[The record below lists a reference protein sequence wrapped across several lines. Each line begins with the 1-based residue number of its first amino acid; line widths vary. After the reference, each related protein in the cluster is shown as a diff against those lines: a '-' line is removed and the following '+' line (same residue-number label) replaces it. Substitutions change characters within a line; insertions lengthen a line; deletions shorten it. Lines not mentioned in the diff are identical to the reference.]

1 MPSTSQLTQ
10 NSRSMNGL
18 NTISANAVF
27 TDTLEVNNIQIDLQG
42 TAPTRT
48 IGDSTTNIATT
59 QFVQSA
65 VSGIGAGFVD
75 LTTTQ
80 TISGEKT
87 FSNTQTLVTGTLR
100 NASLQP
106 STGSVQTFRDT
117 NQTSGICNI
126 ANNAGRTGAININ
139 TGATATAPVNISS
152 LTTNNAPITIGSS
165 ASTTQTC
172 AMNGITTFSKIPSC
186 AVAPTSADHLCNK
199 TYVDGVGG
207 GISLSGNNI
216 FTGFNQFRQE
226 TGVFNGSGLNVSMDV
241 YNPALTITTSGGGTT
256 GQSNSGFT
264 MFPQRL
270 VVPAGNKCRTA
281 YISVPIDICS
291 SSGTPYTGNMT
302 LNFLSVTT
310 NTLRN
315 GASYSGSTTGK
326 AYLTN
331 YTAFSKT
338 WTGFVSQVPT
348 AKCYLGDVLI
358 AIPLIVDNVT
368 TDNYD
373 VGIILTGSG
382 APPGAGIVFVT
393 SWNLG
398 ISFTATNTQPTGVVF
413 TGTNPLYLGPAYII
427 STNTIVST
435 DNLDIA
441 TSTNDLTITAD
452 GSLELNANNGFWTAN
467 SVMSE
472 NFYFRA
478 RLTPNIVLQNIRG
491 VDLLNIQ
498 GSTSNILFQTQSNV
512 PLTIDSGTGITT
524 INAGSLTV
532 NPLATFTNGL
542 TSSALTTINNDL
554 RLSQSTIP
562 PTNSAQLGYTLN
574 ATAFPTSTA
583 ISNITWTTFG
593 GNVSVPSKG
602 VWLFIGNICIRNTAG
617 TTLELMRIVL
627 TDTAGSGTPIGTA
640 NYVEEGNRAFTGANN
655 PTASMSVQTV
665 FTTTGS
671 ATYFFQVYVQVTTS
685 NIQTASTN
693 PGTWSLTR
701 IG

>member
-18 NTISANAVF
+18 NTINANAVF
-27 TDTLEVNNIQIDLQG
+27 TDTLEVNNIQIDIQG
-42 TAPTRT
+42 TAPTRGL
-48 IGDSTTNIATT
+48 GDNTTNIATT

-65 VSGIGAGFVD
+65 VSGAGAGYVD
-75 LTTTQ
+75 LTSTQ

-87 FSNTQTLVTGTLR
+87 FSNTQTLVTGVLR
-100 NASLQP
+100 NANLNP
-106 STGSVQTFRDT
+106 STGGTNTFRDSS
-117 NQTSGICNI
+117 QTSGSCNI
-126 ANNAGRTGAININ
+126 ATNAGRSGAININ

-152 LTTNNAPITIGSS
+152 LTTNNAPITIGST

-199 TYVDGVGG
+199 TYVDSVGV
-207 GISLSGNNI
+207 SLAGNNI

-226 TGVFNGSGLNVSMDV
+226 TGVFNGSGLSVSLDV
-241 YNPALTITTSGGGTT
+241 YNPGLSITTSGGGTT

-270 VVPAGNKCRTA
+270 VVPAGNKSRTA

-291 SSGTPYTGNMT
+291 SSGTAYTGNMT

-338 WTGFVSQVPT
+338 WTGFASQVPT

-393 SWNLG
+393 SWNTG
-398 ISFTATNTQPTGVVF
+398 ISFTATNTQPSGVVF
-413 TGTNPLYLGPAYII
+413 TGVNPLYLGVANIV
-427 STNTIVST
+427 STNKIVST

-498 GSTSNILFQTQSNV
+498 GSSSNILFQTQSNI
-512 PLTIDSGTGITT
+512 PLQIDSGTGN
-524 INAGSLTV
+524 IN
-532 NPLATFTNGL
+532 
-542 TSSALTTINNDL
+542 I
-554 RLSQSTIP
+554 
-562 PTNSAQLGYTLN
+562 
-574 ATAFPTSTA
+574 
-583 ISNITWTTFG
+583 
-593 GNVSVPSKG
+593 
-602 VWLFIGNICIRNTAG
+602 
-617 TTLELMRIVL
+617 
-627 TDTAGSGTPIGTA
+627 
-640 NYVEEGNRAFTGANN
+640 
-655 PTASMSVQTV
+655 
-665 FTTTGS
+665 TTTGNLNLPLTGTVNLIPAGTITQGLYTSLAGYLLCDGTSYSTTTYAKLFAVIGYNYGGSGASFNVPDFRGMFLRGNGSQTIGGVTYTGGSLSLAGRQQDQAMS
-671 ATYFFQVYVQVTTS
+671 ATSATNQGFRSCAAGTRDAVARFAIGTDPVDTGTGILAQFPRQGVETRPANYTVNYFVRY
-685 NIQTASTN
+685 
-693 PGTWSLTR
+693 
-701 IG
+701 